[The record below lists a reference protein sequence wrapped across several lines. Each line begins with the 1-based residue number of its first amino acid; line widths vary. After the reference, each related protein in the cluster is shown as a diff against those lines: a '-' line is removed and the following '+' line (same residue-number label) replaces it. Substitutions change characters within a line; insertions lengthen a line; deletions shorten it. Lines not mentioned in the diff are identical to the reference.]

1 MSEKIYI
8 LNRMIRK
15 IIVIFISL
23 SMTFLAQ
30 SQETSINVIHD
41 TSDILLIDS
50 VFVSAKPDFE
60 FNSIRKIS
68 KDTLELVICSKFVYF
83 PFGKIEN
90 ETDLKKSQLTTFKA
104 SKKRNSNGHEVRILK
119 FQSSKLILFL
129 DDDSER
135 TVSSYI
141 VKGEIVDPEIKFIND
156 IRIGMTKEKF
166 FELFFDTFPVMLAE
180 RCNEI
185 GLIACVDGT
194 NHYYSFK
201 NNKLYSVR
209 FECPVCTWKIDF
221 Q

>member
-1 MSEKIYI
+1 MFFLLASTI
-8 LNRMIRK
+8 
-15 IIVIFISL
+15 
-23 SMTFLAQ
+23 LAQ

-50 VFVSAKPDFE
+50 VFVTTKPDFG
-60 FNSIRKIS
+60 FSLIRKIS
-68 KDTLELVICSKFVYF
+68 KDSLELVICSKFVYF

-90 ETDLKKSQLTTFKA
+90 DTDLKESQLTNFKA
-104 SKKRNSNGHEVRILK
+104 SKERDSDGHEVRILK
-119 FQSSKLILFL
+119 FHSSKLILFL
-129 DDDSER
+129 DDHSER

-180 RCNEI
+180 RFNEI

-201 NNKLYSVR
+201 NNRLYSVR

-221 Q
+221 